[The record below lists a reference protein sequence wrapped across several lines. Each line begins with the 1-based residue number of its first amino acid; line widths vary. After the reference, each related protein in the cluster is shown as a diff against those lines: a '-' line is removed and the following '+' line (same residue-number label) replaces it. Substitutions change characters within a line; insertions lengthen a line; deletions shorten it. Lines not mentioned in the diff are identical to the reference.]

1 MALSDT
7 TCRNA
12 KGKEKPQKLA
22 DGEGLFL
29 LVQPNGSR
37 LWRMAYRHGGKQKT
51 LAFGIYPHVTLDE
64 ARKRRAEAKKALAD
78 GHDPAQ
84 HKREAER
91 ELKMVAGHTFESV
104 ARAWHANVSAEWVP
118 AHTERVL
125 SRMERDVFPAIGAR
139 PIAEIEAPEILD
151 LLREV
156 EKRGALDISKRLR
169 QSIGSVFRFAI
180 AEGKAKRNPA
190 ADLVDA
196 LKPKPKVQHFAS
208 LKAGDVGEF
217 LSRLADYD
225 GEEQTRLA
233 ILLTFHTFVRTREI
247 RLAEW
252 REFEDLDGKAPLWR
266 IPKERMKMG
275 REHLVPLTPTAVSIL
290 RQLKKLAGKSLFVL
304 PSDTKSGVISE
315 NTMIFGLYRLG
326 YHSRLTVHGFRGTA
340 STILNEHGFNSDHIE
355 RQLAHVEE
363 NKVRGAYNSAEWL
376 PARREMMGWWSDFLD
391 AKATASKPRDRTL
404 ASARQP
410 AQP

>member
-12 KGKEKPQKLA
+12 KGKDKPQKLT

-37 LWRMAYRHGGKQKT
+37 LWRMAYRHNGKQKT
-51 LAFGIYPHVTLDE
+51 LAFGVYPHVSLDD
-64 ARKRRAEAKKALAD
+64 ARKRRAEAKKVLAT
-78 GHDPAQ
+78 GNDPAQ
-84 HKREAER
+84 AKKSEER
-91 ELKMVAGHTFESV
+91 ELKIVAGHTFESV
-104 ARAWHANVSAEWVP
+104 ARAWHTNVSSEWVP

-125 SRMERDVFPAIGAR
+125 SRMEHDVFPAIGSR
-139 PIAEIEAPEILD
+139 PIADIEPLEILD

-180 AEGKAKRNPA
+180 AEGKAKHNPA

-208 LKAGDVGEF
+208 LKASQVSDF
-217 LSRLADYD
+217 LHRLAAYD

-233 ILLTFHTFVRTREI
+233 ILFTLHTFVRTKEI
-247 RLAEW
+247 RMAEW

-275 REHLVPLTPTAVSIL
+275 REHIVPLTGTAISIL
-290 RQLKKLAGKSLFVL
+290 RELKKLAGKSPFVL

-340 STILNEHGFNSDHIE
+340 STILNEHGFNSDYIE

-376 PARREMMGWWSDFLD
+376 PARREMIGWWSDFLD
-391 AKATASKPRDRTL
+391 AKAIASKPTARTP

-410 AQP
+410 ARP